1 MDPIFFKLLTF
12 IFWINAIIAVSVII
26 IAIILDN
33 RSPQSSISW
42 IMILIFFPIV
52 GLIFFLLIGIN
63 WKKTKLTKQ
72 SPDIIFAKRLK
83 SILKN
88 QKYFLSEISISDEN
102 ESDKYKLMNLLL
114 NSNSSI
120 ITNHNKCKI
129 YNTGENFFEDLF
141 RELKNAKS
149 SIHMEFFIWTSDSL
163 GEEIKNILVQK
174 AKEGVEVRIIFD
186 GFGSFGRISYKYRNA
201 LKQAGIEYK
210 YYLDL
215 VAPFSIIKINYSNH
229 RKIVVIDGKIAYTG
243 GMNIGSEYITGGKR
257 FESWRDTQVK
267 LIGESVMLIQTV
279 FLVDW
284 YNSGNKLLFDDKYF
298 PQNSDT
304 MPEMQIQ
311 VATSGADSEWDSIHQ
326 MYFTMITN
334 ANNEI
339 YIQTPYFIPD
349 ESIMS
354 ALETAAL
361 SGISVNIIMTGVPD
375 KNIPFWAAHTYF
387 KPLLKAGVNI
397 FLYKKGFMH
406 SKVVVIDGNIV
417 SLGTCNFD
425 IRSFHINYEINT
437 LIYDSNLASEMIE
450 YFYNDLRYCETI
462 SKEYLEN
469 INIFKNFRNSAIRM
483 LSPIM

>member
-1 MDPIFFKLLTF
+1 MDITFSQLLTY
-12 IFWINAIIAVSVII
+12 IFGINAVIAISII
-26 IAIILDN
+26 IRDN
-33 RSPQSSISW
+33 RSPQSSIAW
-42 IMILIFFPIV
+42 ILLIIFLPIF
-52 GLIFFLLIGIN
+52 GLISFILFGIN

-72 SPDIIFAKRLK
+72 SPDTIFAKTLEA
-83 SILKN
+83 ILKN
-88 QKYFLSEISISDEN
+88 QKYFLSGMVASDEN

-120 ITNHNKCKI
+120 ITLNNKCKI
-129 YNTGENFFEDLF
+129 YNAGEDFFEDLLK
-141 RELKNAKS
+141 ELKNAKS

-163 GEEIKNILVQK
+163 GEEIKNILIKK
-174 AKEGVEVRIIFD
+174 AKEGVEIRLIFD
-186 GFGSFGRISYKYRNA
+186 GVGSFGRISYKYRRE

-243 GMNIGSEYITGGKR
+243 GMNVGSEYITGGKR
-257 FESWRDTQVK
+257 FASWRDIQIK
-267 LIGESVMLIQTV
+267 LIGDSVRLIQTV

-284 YNSGNKLLFDDKYF
+284 YNSKNALLLDDKYF

-304 MPEMQIQ
+304 ISEMLVQI
-311 VATSGADSEWDSIHQ
+311 AISGADSEWDSIQQ

-334 ANNEI
+334 ANKEI

-349 ESIMS
+349 QSVMT

-361 SGISVNIIMTGVPD
+361 SGISVNLLMTGIPD
-375 KNIPFWAAHTYF
+375 KKIPFWTAHTYF

-406 SKVVVIDGNIV
+406 SKIVIVDGNMLSIG
-417 SLGTCNFD
+417 SCNFD
-425 IRSFHINYEINT
+425 IRSFHINFELNAV
-437 LIYDSNLASEMIE
+437 IYDSNLASEMIE
-450 YFYNDLRYCETI
+450 NFYDDLRFCETV
-462 SKEYLEN
+462 SKEYLDN
-469 INIFKNFRNSAIRM
+469 IGIIKSFRNSVMRIF
-483 LSPIM
+483 SPIM